1 MFVKY
6 SKMQKILT
14 RTTCNKRN
22 ECDLFSKSLHFAEE
36 LETIQTD
43 FGLEFDAQL
52 KELLTES
59 AYVT

>member
-1 MFVKY
+1 
-6 SKMQKILT
+6 MQKMLT